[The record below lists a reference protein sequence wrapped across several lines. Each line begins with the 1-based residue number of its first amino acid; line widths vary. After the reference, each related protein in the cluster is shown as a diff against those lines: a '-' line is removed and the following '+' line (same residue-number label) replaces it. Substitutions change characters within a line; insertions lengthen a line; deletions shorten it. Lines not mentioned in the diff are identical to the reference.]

1 MLTDYDRRK
10 QISVR
15 GIAQVENVSNIK
27 KAFNR
32 HLHFSIIKVCSHNND
47 ERSFLHAVSRRNMG
61 CGNSTEGYLL
71 T

>member
-1 MLTDYDRRK
+1 MNLNNDVDRRK

-32 HLHFSIIKVCSHNND
+32 HLHFSMIKVLNNF
-47 ERSFLHAVSRRNMG
+47 FLNKF
-61 CGNSTEGYLL
+61 L
-71 T
+71 